1 MSGSREQMMVEIL
14 RELRSE
20 GSGIEAAVL
29 ISSDAMPLASDLS
42 DSIDEELLS
51 ATASTLIAAG
61 ERVARDLSRGDLDQ
75 LYLRG
80 EAGDLVVVRVND
92 HAILACT
99 VDKQSKLGMTLLAV
113 SRCAE
118 KLSEAI

>member
-1 MSGSREQMMVEIL
+1 MSGSREQVMAEIL
-14 RELRSE
+14 RELRGD

-51 ATASTLIAAG
+51 ATASTIVAAG
-61 ERVARDLSRGDLDQ
+61 EKVAGELARGDLDQ

-99 VDKQSKLGMTLLAV
+99 VDKQAKLGMTLLAV
-113 SRCAE
+113 SRCARR
-118 KLSEAI
+118 LSEVI